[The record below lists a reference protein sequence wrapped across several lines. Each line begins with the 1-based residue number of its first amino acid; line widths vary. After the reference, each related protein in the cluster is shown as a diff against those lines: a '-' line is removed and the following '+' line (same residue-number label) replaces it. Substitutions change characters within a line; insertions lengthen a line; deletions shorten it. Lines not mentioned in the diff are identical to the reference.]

1 MNPATP
7 SVTHGVS
14 SLDVAHARPTL
25 DALWDELVALR
36 AEMIESECDECLEGV
51 APVHEP
57 SARNLIDYVTLRRH
71 DIRSL
76 QDRLAQVG
84 LSSLGRSEP
93 HVRVNLERVL
103 GLLALARQGEPFDP
117 PETPPV
123 GFRQGQEI
131 LARNTTRL
139 LGEGRPDRRVRIM
152 VTLPTEAATD
162 SSHVESLVA
171 AGMDCARINCAHDD
185 EAAWGAM
192 IGHVRRAAKKLS
204 VDCRIL
210 MDLGGPKL
218 RTGAPLDGS
227 ETILVRAGDRIRLL
241 SGTREGSGLDDDIPE
256 ITCQEPRIFSGV
268 RVGESIW
275 FDDGKIG
282 GEIEGIL
289 PDALFVRVTDVRER
303 GRRLGAE
310 KGINLPDSDLQLPAF
325 SATDLDHLEFVV
337 RNADLVGLSF
347 VQRTSDVRELHDAMR
362 SLGANGVGV
371 VLKIETRE
379 GFENLPLL
387 LLEAMRFEAV
397 GVMIARGDLAVELGF
412 ARLAEVQEEILWI
425 AEAAHVPTIWATQ
438 VLESL
443 AKKGELR
450 RGEITDAAMSGR
462 AEAVMLNKGPYM
474 VDAIRTLDDILRRMQ
489 SHQSKKRSLLR
500 QLSVSESLE

>member
-1 MNPATP
+1 MSPATP

-25 DALWDELVALR
+25 DALWDELIALR
-36 AEMIESECDECLEGV
+36 AEMIDSECDECLKGV
-51 APVHEP
+51 ARVHEP
-57 SARNLIDYVTLRRH
+57 SARNLIDYTTLRRH
-71 DIRSL
+71 DIRGL

-103 GLLALARQGEPFDP
+103 GLLALARQAGPFDP
-117 PETPPV
+117 PEMPPV

-152 VTLPTEAATD
+152 VTLPTEAASD
-162 SSHVESLVA
+162 PSHVESLVA

-192 IGHVRRAAKKLS
+192 IDHVRRAAKQLS

-227 ETILVRAGDRIRLL
+227 EAILVRPGDRIRLL
-241 SGTREGSGLDDDIPE
+241 SETRKGSTHDDVPE

-289 PDALFVRVTDVRER
+289 PDALFVRVTQVRER
-303 GRRLGAE
+303 GRKLGAE

-325 SATDLDHLEFVV
+325 SATDLDHLEFVT
-337 RNADLVGLSF
+337 RHADLVGLSF
-347 VQRTSDVRELHDAMR
+347 VQRTSDVRELQDAMR
-362 SLGANGVGV
+362 SFGAMGLGV

-387 LLEAMRFEAV
+387 ILEAMRFEAI

-474 VDAIRTLDDILRRMQ
+474 VDAIRTLDDILGRMQ